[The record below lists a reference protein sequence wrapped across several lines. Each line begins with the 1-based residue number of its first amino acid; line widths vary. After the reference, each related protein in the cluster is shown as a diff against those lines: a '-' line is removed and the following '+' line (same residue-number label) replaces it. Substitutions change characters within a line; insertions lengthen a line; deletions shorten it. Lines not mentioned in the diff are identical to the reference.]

1 MNNEDNQQEEGTR
14 IPLDGSYGMQTR
26 VHLTIIT
33 KDDIEGE
40 KEETF
45 EMPFLA
51 LDLQGVLGSFK
62 LNLIRG
68 FKIVRTGAGFGTL

>member
-1 MNNEDNQQEEGTR
+1 
-14 IPLDGSYGMQTR
+14 
-26 VHLTIIT
+26 
-33 KDDIEGE
+33 
-40 KEETF
+40 
-45 EMPFLA
+45 MPFLA